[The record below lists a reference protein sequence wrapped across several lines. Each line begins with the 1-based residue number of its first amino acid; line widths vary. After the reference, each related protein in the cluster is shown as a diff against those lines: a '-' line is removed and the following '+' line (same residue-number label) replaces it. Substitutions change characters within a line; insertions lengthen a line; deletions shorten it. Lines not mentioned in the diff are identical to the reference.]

1 MMENPT
7 IESHQLS
14 VHGRSFELL
23 LSHED
28 VQRTV
33 HQLAARISSD
43 YAGMDP
49 LCIVV
54 LNGAFIFAADLV
66 RAMTFDPEIVC
77 VKVAS
82 YKQMQS
88 SGKVQEIIG
97 LDVPLA
103 HRNVIVIE
111 DIVDTGHTIAYL
123 SQLLKDKG
131 AASVAFTTF
140 LMKPEAY
147 QYGVPIDY
155 VGTNIPNRFV
165 IGYGL
170 DFDGHGRS
178 LPGIY
183 ILKDV

>member
-1 MMENPT
+1 MIRSE
-7 IESHQLS
+7 QLT
-14 VHGRSFELL
+14 VHGKTFELL
-23 LSHED
+23 LSPEE

-33 HQLAARISSD
+33 HQLATTISND
-43 YAGMDP
+43 YLGLNP
-49 LCIVV
+49 LCVVV

-88 SGKVQEIIG
+88 LGKVQEIIG
-97 LDVPLA
+97 LEMPLENR
-103 HRNVIVIE
+103 HVIVIE

-147 QYGVPIDY
+147 RYDVPIDY
-155 VGTNIPNRFV
+155 IGTNIPNRFV

-178 LPGIY
+178 FPGVY
-183 ILKDV
+183 VLKDD